1 MKKGSII
8 LLIVLFNVVLG
19 ASLVAIYFTTFN
31 HNGINEEEWTLT
43 ISGDVEQEVTL
54 KIADL
59 ETMPNITRDY
69 IVQGTPTFKAE
80 YTGVSLY
87 YLVTEI
93 ANITAAATIQVI
105 SIDLFSNSLT
115 LDKINSTRDII
126 IAYKKNGDNI
136 TSHSDG
142 GEGPLRLIIPQ
153 KFEGEYNGQY
163 CVKFITEIIITLL

>member
-1 MKKGSII
+1 MKKGPII
-8 LLIVLFNVVLG
+8 LLVVLFNVILG

-31 HNGINEEEWTLT
+31 QNGTNEEEWTLT
-43 ISGDVEQEVTL
+43 IKGDVEQEVIL
-54 KIADL
+54 KIEDL
-59 ETMPNITRDY
+59 EAMPNITREY
-69 IVQGTPTFKAE
+69 IVQGTPTFSAE

-87 YLVTEI
+87 YLVTKI
-93 ANITAAATIQVI
+93 ANITSAAIIKVI

-115 LDKINSTRDII
+115 LDEINSTRDII
-126 IAYKKNGDNI
+126 IAHKKDGNNI

-163 CVKFITEIIITLL
+163 CVKFITEIKITLL

>member
-1 MKKGSII
+1 MKKGLII
-8 LLIVLFNVVLG
+8 LLVVIFNVVLG

-31 HNGINEEEWTLT
+31 QNGNDEEAWTLT
-43 ISGDVEQEVTL
+43 IKGDVEQEVIL
-54 KIADL
+54 KIEDL
-59 ETMPNITRDY
+59 ESMPNITRDY
-69 IVQGTPTFKAE
+69 IVQGTPTFTAE
-80 YTGVSLY
+80 YIGVSLF

-93 ANITAAATIQVI
+93 ANITVAATIQVI

-115 LDKINSTRDII
+115 LDEINATRDII
-126 IAYKKNGDNI
+126 IAHKKDGNNI

-163 CVKFITEIIITLL
+163 CVKFITEIKITLL

>member
-1 MKKGSII
+1 MKKGSVI
-8 LLIVLFNVVLG
+8 LLVVIFNVVLG

-31 HNGINEEEWTLT
+31 QNGNDEEAWTLT
-43 ISGDVEQEVTL
+43 IKGDVEQEVILT
-54 KIADL
+54 IEDL
-59 ETMPNITRDY
+59 ESMPNITRDY
-69 IVQGTPTFKAE
+69 IVQGTPTFTAE
-80 YTGVSLY
+80 YTGVSLF

-93 ANITAAATIQVI
+93 ANITVAATIQVI

-115 LDKINSTRDII
+115 LDEINATRDII
-126 IAYKKNGDNI
+126 IAHKKDGNNI

-163 CVKFITEIIITLL
+163 CVKFIAEIKITLL